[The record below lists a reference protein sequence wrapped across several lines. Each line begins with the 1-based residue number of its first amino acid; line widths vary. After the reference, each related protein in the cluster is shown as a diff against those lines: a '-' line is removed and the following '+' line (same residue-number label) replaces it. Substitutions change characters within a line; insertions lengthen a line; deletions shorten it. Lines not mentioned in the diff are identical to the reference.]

1 MKHYP
6 VMLPEVLQALN
17 MQSGETCVDG
27 TFGNGG
33 YSQAILDGADC
44 NVIGLAR
51 DPNVK
56 LRADELAQAYPDRF
70 RLIQTPFSKMDALEI
85 GSVDAVVLD
94 IGVSSMQLDEA
105 ERGFSFM
112 REGPLDMR
120 MDEAERGFSFMREG
134 PLDMRMEQ
142 GGGPTAR
149 DAVLNLSVDELTQ
162 IFKVYGE
169 EKRARH
175 VANCILSARDAGD
188 IQTTTDLAGI
198 LEQALGRRGKTHPAT
213 RVFQALRIFIN
224 DELGEL
230 YRGLCAAEKLLK
242 PGGRLVVV
250 TFHSLEDRI
259 VKSFFRRRAGEVR
272 GGSRYL
278 PEVETQSVSA
288 SFDLPKRSVT
298 KPSKTEIEE
307 NARSRSAK
315 LRLAIRTRADVFA
328 AEDRLLPNVL
338 ALSELEVRL

>member
-6 VMLPEVLQALN
+6 VMLSEVLQALN

-44 NVIGLAR
+44 NVIGLDR

-56 LRADELAQAYPDRF
+56 LRADEFAQAYPDRF

-112 REGPLDMR
+112 REGPLDV
-120 MDEAERGFSFMREG
+120 
-134 PLDMRMEQ
+134 RMEQ

-175 VANCILSARDAGD
+175 VANCILSAREAGD

-259 VKSFFRRRAGEVR
+259 VKSFFRRRAGEVQ

-298 KPSKTEIEE
+298 KPSKIEIEE

-338 ALSELEVRL
+338 ALSELEARL

>member
-44 NVIGLAR
+44 NVIGLDR

-56 LRADELAQAYPDRF
+56 LRADKFAQAYPDRL

-94 IGVSSMQLDEA
+94 IGVSSMQL
-105 ERGFSFM
+105 
-112 REGPLDMR
+112 
-120 MDEAERGFSFMREG
+120 DEAERGFSFMREG

-175 VANCILSARDAGD
+175 VANCILSAREAGD

-259 VKSFFRRRAGEVR
+259 VKSFFRRRAGEVQ

-298 KPSKTEIEE
+298 KPSKIEIEE

-338 ALSELEVRL
+338 ALSELEARL

>member
-44 NVIGLAR
+44 NVIGLDR

-56 LRADELAQAYPDRF
+56 LRADEFAQAYPDRF

-94 IGVSSMQLDEA
+94 IGVSSMQL
-105 ERGFSFM
+105 
-112 REGPLDMR
+112 
-120 MDEAERGFSFMREG
+120 DEAERGFSFMREG

-230 YRGLCAAEKLLK
+230 YRGLCAAENLLK

-298 KPSKTEIEE
+298 KPSKIEIEE

-338 ALSELEVRL
+338 ALSELEARL

>member
-6 VMLPEVLQALN
+6 VMLPEVLTALKV
-17 MQSGETCVDG
+17 QDGETCVDG

-33 YSQAILDGADC
+33 YSEAILNSAKC
-44 NVIGLAR
+44 SVIGLDR
-51 DPNVK
+51 DPNVMP
-56 LRADELAQAYPDRF
+56 RAEELSATHPNKF
-70 RLIQTPFSKMDALEI
+70 KLIQTPFSKMDEL
-85 GSVDAVVLD
+85 GLDSVDAVVLD

-120 MDEAERGFSFMREG
+120 MQ
-134 PLDMRMEQ
+134 Q

-149 DAVLNLSVDELTQ
+149 DAVLNLSVSELTR
-162 IFKVYGE
+162 IFQVYGE

-175 VANCILSARDAGD
+175 VANCIASARAEGD
-188 IQTTTDLAGI
+188 IVTTADLATI
-198 LEQALGRRGKTHPAT
+198 LESALGRRGKTHPAT
-213 RVFQALRIFIN
+213 RVFQALRIFVN

-230 YRGLCAAEKLLK
+230 YNGLCAAEKILK

-259 VKSFFRRRAGEVR
+259 VKSFFRRRAGEVE
-272 GGSRYL
+272 GGSRYA
-278 PEVETQSVSA
+278 PAVVNDGPAA

-298 KPSKTEIEE
+298 KPSKTEVEE

-315 LRLAIRTRADVFA
+315 LRLAVRTDADVFPRD
-328 AEDRLLPNVL
+328 DRLLPSVMSL
-338 ALSELEVRL
+338 AELEARL

>member
-44 NVIGLAR
+44 NVIGLDR

-56 LRADELAQAYPDRF
+56 LRADEFAQAYPDRF
-70 RLIQTPFSKMDALEI
+70 RLIQTPFSKMDVLEI

-94 IGVSSMQLDEA
+94 IGVSSMQL
-105 ERGFSFM
+105 
-112 REGPLDMR
+112 
-120 MDEAERGFSFMREG
+120 DEAERGFSFMREG

-175 VANCILSARDAGD
+175 VANCILSAREAGD

>member
-6 VMLPEVLQALN
+6 VMLPEVLNALAI
-17 MQSGETCVDG
+17 QSGETCVDG

-33 YSQAILDGADC
+33 YSEAILESADC
-44 NVIGLAR
+44 SVIGLDR
-51 DPNVK
+51 DPNVAP
-56 LRADELAQAYPDRF
+56 RAAELTQKWAGRF
-70 RLIQTPFSKMDALEI
+70 RLIETPFSKMDGVGI

-94 IGVSSMQLDEA
+94 IGVSSMQLDQ
-105 ERGFSFM
+105 
-112 REGPLDMR
+112 
-120 MDEAERGFSFMREG
+120 AERGFSFMREG

-142 GGGPTAR
+142 GGGPSAR
-149 DAVLNLSVDELTQ
+149 DAVLHLSAAELTR
-162 IFKVYGE
+162 IFQVYGE

-175 VANCILSARDAGD
+175 VANCIVSARESGD
-188 IQTTTDLAGI
+188 ISTTADLAEI
-198 LEQALGRRGKTHPAT
+198 LEMALGRRGKTHPAT
-213 RVFQALRIFIN
+213 RVFQALRIFVN

-230 YRGLCAAEKLLK
+230 YQGLCAAERILT

-272 GGSRYL
+272 GGSRYA
-278 PEVETQSVSA
+278 PEIKNNGPVP

-298 KPSKTEIEE
+298 KPSKTEVEE

-315 LRLAIRTRADVFA
+315 LRFA
-328 AEDRLLPNVL
+328 VRSTAEPFDSDDRLLPHVIS
-338 ALSELEVRL
+338 LSELEARL

>member
-44 NVIGLAR
+44 NVIGLDR

-56 LRADELAQAYPDRF
+56 LRADELVQAYPDRF

-94 IGVSSMQLDEA
+94 IGVSSMQL
-105 ERGFSFM
+105 
-112 REGPLDMR
+112 
-120 MDEAERGFSFMREG
+120 DEAERGFSFMREG

-175 VANCILSARDAGD
+175 VANCILSAREAGD
-188 IQTTTDLAGI
+188 IQTTTDLADI

-338 ALSELEVRL
+338 ALSELEARL

>member
-44 NVIGLAR
+44 NVIGLDR

-56 LRADELAQAYPDRF
+56 LRADELVQAYPDRF

-94 IGVSSMQLDEA
+94 IGVSSMQL
-105 ERGFSFM
+105 
-112 REGPLDMR
+112 
-120 MDEAERGFSFMREG
+120 DEAERGFSFMREG

-175 VANCILSARDAGD
+175 VANCILSAREAGD

-259 VKSFFRRRAGEVR
+259 VKSFFRRRAGEVQ

>member
-44 NVIGLAR
+44 NVIGLDR

-56 LRADELAQAYPDRF
+56 LRADEFAQAYPDRF

-94 IGVSSMQLDEA
+94 IGVSSMQL
-105 ERGFSFM
+105 
-112 REGPLDMR
+112 
-120 MDEAERGFSFMREG
+120 DEAERGFSFMREG

-175 VANCILSARDAGD
+175 VANCILSAREAGD

-259 VKSFFRRRAGEVR
+259 VKSFFRRRAGEVQ

-338 ALSELEVRL
+338 ALSELEARL